1 MKTENYQKIEI
12 TQSSN
17 GYPKHIKP
25 AYIGF
30 NSYEEAE
37 EFQNQF
43 ENSEIC
49 LFHKKDGWHFWE
61 NTGKMHRP
69 LTYKNYLSDLG
80 DNYNIYNEDQ
90 ELERLKEML
99 SYCDDTN
106 QMQTLID
113 NYNELLK
120 KIKYD
125 SDKDNIIILYEN
137 RFYDEVPENM
147 MGYYH
152 DTHSYSIGVLL
163 NEETEE
169 D

>member
-12 TQSSN
+12 TQGSN
-17 GYPKHIKP
+17 GYPKNIKP

-37 EFQNQF
+37 EFKTQF

-49 LFHKKDGWHFWE
+49 LFHKKDGWHLWE
-61 NTGKMHRP
+61 NKGKINRP
-69 LTYKNYLSDLG
+69 LTYQNYLSDLG
-80 DNYNIYNEDQ
+80 DNYNIYNEEQ
-90 ELERLKEML
+90 ELEHLKEML
-99 SYCDDTN
+99 SYCDDTE

-137 RFYDEVPENM
+137 RFYDEVPENL

-152 DTHSYSIGVLL
+152 DTHTYSIGVLL
-163 NEETEE
+163 NEEPGE